1 MTYIPTP
8 RWFSCFLQGRITFAA
23 TSSCHTVAPATLQLQ
38 VFPAFF
44 ILLLYPALLYDDESS
59 LYFAFTTTR
68 HNFLTAAQGVHEVLK
83 SAGKDVY
90 TLRFATEQL
99 AQDWCRAFELI
110 AKVSDFVALFV
121 LFCFVDFFGC
131 DFMHVCSIRWL

>member
-1 MTYIPTP
+1 M
-8 RWFSCFLQGRITFAA
+8 
-23 TSSCHTVAPATLQLQ
+23 
-38 VFPAFF
+38 
-44 ILLLYPALLYDDESS
+44 LLLHTALLYDDESS
-59 LYFAFTTTR
+59 LQFAFTTSSR
-68 HNFLTAAQGVHEVLK
+68 NVVTAAQGVHEVLK

-99 AQDWCRAFELI
+99 AQDWSRAFELI
-110 AKVSDFVALFV
+110 AKVSGFVALFV